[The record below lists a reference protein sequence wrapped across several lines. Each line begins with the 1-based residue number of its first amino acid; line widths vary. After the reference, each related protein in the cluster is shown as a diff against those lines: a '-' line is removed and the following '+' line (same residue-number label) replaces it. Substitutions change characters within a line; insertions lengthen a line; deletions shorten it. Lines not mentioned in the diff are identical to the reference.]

1 MYGAAAVCS
10 VLLCVL
16 MTGIIVLCIQLSTE
30 THNCQTE
37 IKNFTDE
44 RGQLQ
49 NNYTV
54 LMKERNQLQKENT
67 DLINKREQL
76 LNENTRLK
84 DNGGQLEIKIANLME
99 GRNQSLTENTKLS
112 SYTNLP
118 TSSMTSTTLTYK

>member
-1 MYGAAAVCS
+1 MFGAVVCS
-10 VLLCVL
+10 NDWHHSA
-16 MTGIIVLCIQLSTE
+16 MHPAQYRD
-30 THNCQTE
+30 CQTE